1 MEVNHT
7 VTGTRRSV
15 LFKLSQGRNPPLSPT
30 PKENNKQTTT
40 NKQKALPTL
49 YCAERVDIGVL
60 DIYKTMSSQALSH
73 QGHTKKINHT
83 APLKVQLSQSVS
95 TLTQLRS
102 HLILG
107 YTFI

>member
-30 PKENNKQTTT
+30 PKKTKYKQQQIT
-40 NKQKALPTL
+40 KSPLHS
-49 YCAERVDIGVL
+49 VL
-60 DIYKTMSSQALSH
+60 CGKGRLSEFLIYKTMSSQALSH
-73 QGHTKKINHT
+73 QDHTKEINHT

-95 TLTQLRS
+95 TLNQLRS

-107 YTFI
+107 